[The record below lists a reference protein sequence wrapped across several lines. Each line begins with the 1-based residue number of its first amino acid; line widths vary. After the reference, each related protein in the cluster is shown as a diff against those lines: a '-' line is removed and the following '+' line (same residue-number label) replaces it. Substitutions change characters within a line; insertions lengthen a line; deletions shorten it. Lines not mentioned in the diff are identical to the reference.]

1 MPPMPQRL
9 PLLVWLREG
18 LRAGFLLRPRVGPAQ
33 PAPWQLLAI
42 VVLTS
47 LLDIGLG
54 WFEVGGDARFDL
66 RGWLAPWW
74 NTGAMLLVAW
84 WLLPSQQDDAQRPR
98 GLAAWIAL
106 WLLAMVPMAT
116 VSQIIAIAQAEDWL
130 PDAIDTGAVAWT
142 IYVLLWLW
150 LLAALVRLSIAF
162 GLAPVRNAALAL
174 GLAALFAIGAVEFP
188 DRPWQGNTPVAD
200 EGGPVLTQETF
211 ERQQAIWQQSV
222 ANLAPQRPGVI
233 DVYGIVFAP
242 YANEDVFLRE
252 STMVKEVLEDR
263 FDAAGRVLQ
272 LVNHPTTSDQL
283 PWATPL
289 NLERAIAAM
298 GEKMDREHDVLF
310 IYLTSHA
317 ADDFKLEASNPPLD
331 VDAASPGE
339 LRQALD
345 NAGIVN
351 RVIVV
356 SACYSGGWLG
366 PIADDHTLVMTAA
379 DATHTSFGCGSRS
392 KLTFFG
398 RAVFDEQLRRTHSL
412 EAAFKAAVPVI
423 KHREEEA
430 GKDDGFSNP
439 QMLVGEKIRP
449 VLQALQQRLDS
460 NVSEGSDR
468 RR

>member
-1 MPPMPQRL
+1 MPERL
-9 PLLVWLREG
+9 PLVTWLREG
-18 LRAGFLLRPRVGPAQ
+18 LRAGLLLRPRVGAAQ
-33 PAPWQLLAI
+33 PAPWQLFAI
-42 VVLTS
+42 VLFTS

-54 WFEVGGDARFDL
+54 WFEVGGDATFDV

-74 NTGAMLLVAW
+74 NTGAMLLLAW
-84 WLLPSQQDDAQRPR
+84 WLLPSQQDDPQRPR

-116 VSQIIAIAQAEDWL
+116 VSQCISIAQSEDWL
-130 PDAIDTGAVAWT
+130 PEAIDTGAVAWT
-142 IYVLLWLW
+142 LYALLWLW
-150 LLAALVRLSIAF
+150 LLAALLRLSIAF
-162 GLAPVRNAALAL
+162 GLAPARNTALAL

-188 DRPWQGNTPVAD
+188 DRPWQDNTPVAD
-200 EGGPVLTQETF
+200 DERPVLTQETF
-211 ERQQAIWQQSV
+211 EAQQAIWKQSV
-222 ANLAPQRPGVI
+222 ANLAPQRPGVV

-242 YANEDVFLRE
+242 YGSEDVFLRE
-252 STMVKEVLEDR
+252 STMVREVIENR

-272 LVNHPTTSDQL
+272 LVNNPATAEQL

-289 NLERAIAAM
+289 NLERAIAAI
-298 GEKMDREHDVLF
+298 GDRMDREHDVLF
-310 IYLTSHA
+310 IYLTSHG
-317 ADDFKLEASNPPLD
+317 ADDFKLDAANPPLD
-331 VDAASPGE
+331 VDAVSPGA
-339 LRQALD
+339 LRSALD

-366 PIADDHTLVMTAA
+366 PIADEHTLVITAA

-398 RAVFDEQLRRTHSL
+398 RAMFDEQLRRTHSL
-412 EAAFKAAVPVI
+412 EGAFKAAVPVI
-423 KHREEEA
+423 RHREEEA

-449 VLQALQQRLDS
+449 VLQALQQRLDAT
-460 NVSEGSDR
+460 NLSEESDR